1 MNASILGR
9 FFWKEYRTQRS
20 LWIAIVGLF
29 SCFSV
34 LIPALFGN
42 GMRPET
48 GALFASGLMASLL
61 YTLASSS
68 ILFAS
73 ENEQG
78 TKPWLGVLPVPPLGL
93 WISKL
98 AWVISSTLAAI
109 AVFWI
114 VAHLFGRA
122 DSPISEFDK
131 EGYVA
136 AVAGYAV
143 AILMIL
149 VCAMVASQ
157 LCGHVLKA
165 LGLAIVLLIGT
176 LAGCNVLIEFVGLS
190 GGMEFIVFTIAMLM
204 MLVIS
209 IALNRRWLRESSFAW
224 QWSIPLGRKLTLDRA
239 LALPLE
245 TSPLERSWRR
255 QLWLE
260 WRNARGWM
268 LGIALTSVL
277 LMAWI
282 SPGVEVRGQ
291 MVGFYFSI
299 VACLVPLLCG
309 VASCRG
315 EQLHQRFLFQGNR
328 GVSSGQL
335 LWAKHLVWMSFA
347 AILVFGMAWR
357 CLTQINH
364 VDVAALN
371 RGIRPGGFSG
381 VPGDTL
387 LPVIQLV
394 AVIALL
400 TYTIGHFCSLLFS
413 QPILGLCVAVLG
425 TSIGVSLVL
434 LGYSFDVPLFVL
446 AMVPVA
452 GLFFLSFYRGRDWIV
467 ARSDRKVWGRFLGWC
482 ALGLVTMWCLG
493 TGWRVAEVA
502 WAFRQPAS
510 ELSELKF
517 SYPAI
522 CLLLLIS
529 WAMVFAVWCTVRD
542 RLNENTK
549 KISTRRD
556 RRFSFNRL
564 LLGFVV
570 CHNLLIVGFLYA
582 EQTIRTSRQAEQNSS
597 IPVFRDSE
605 LPVLDQYNAIADRVI
620 DHGQMLVRYEQGI
633 RDANRNTLYR
643 FAEPHSDPQQL
654 MSEIIAESQL
664 VREVLWQPFR
674 WANWG
679 EVPGGGLKEWFQEN
693 EENLPQYLTASEENL
708 RSLHRWLSADGELKF
723 ETSELK
729 RYVPVIMLARMKAL
743 QLESEGR
750 YEDAWKYHLA
760 NVRLLIRFATDAIP
774 PRYYEANLLLSEL
787 IIREDLWR
795 WQTLHDQT
803 PESLQTAKKEL
814 AAEFANFPRL
824 SASFRLAGRFMIEA
838 LTRQSSED
846 KNTLYFTFM
855 SMGEHQRVV
864 GLISDA
870 SERYAQLAE
879 SIERQTK
886 YPDRLSE
893 ELSRWDLETLELA
906 PQLSQTTPFLEQV
919 PSDLWFAHPRLVQ
932 EGKGPI
938 TILSAQYRFL
948 TTPLNA
954 PSQKPTQETP

>member
-1 MNASILGR
+1 MNSSILGR
-9 FFWKEYRTQRS
+9 MYWKEYRTQRG
-20 LWIAIVGLF
+20 LWIAIVGICSAMMVLF
-29 SCFSV
+29 SLLLSKHSV
-34 LIPALFGN
+34 IYV
-42 GMRPET
+42 ED
-48 GALFASGLMASLL
+48 LFAIGMMASVF
-61 YTLASSS
+61 YVLASAS

-73 ENEQG
+73 EHEQG
-78 TKPWLGVLPVPPLGL
+78 TKSWLGVLPLKPAELMLPKVT
-93 WISKL
+93 
-98 AWVISSTLAAI
+98 WVVSSTLAAI
-109 AVFWI
+109 ATFWV
-114 VAHLFGRA
+114 VAQLFGQA
-122 DSPISEFDK
+122 TTGGFAND
-131 EGYVA
+131 G
-136 AVAGYAV
+136 
-143 AILMIL
+143 ILAYSGFLCLVL
-149 VCAMVASQ
+149 VCGVLGSQ
-157 LCGHVLKA
+157 LSRNVLKA
-165 LGLAIVLLIGT
+165 IGLVFVLLVGICILVYSLPFDG
-176 LAGCNVLIEFVGLS
+176 LQRLSRSSPLIAIAIILLS
-190 GGMEFIVFTIAMLM
+190 PLGV
-204 MLVIS
+204 S
-209 IALNRRWLRESSFAW
+209 IFLNQRWLRESSLNW
-224 QWSIPLGRKLTLDRA
+224 RWSISLGRQFTLDRA

-245 TSPLERSWRR
+245 TSPFERTWRR

-268 LGIALTSVL
+268 LGIALTSAL

-282 SPGVEVRGQ
+282 SPGAEVRGQ

-315 EQLHQRFLFQGNR
+315 EQLGQRYLFQGNR

-335 LWAKHLVWMSFA
+335 LWAKHLVWMSFGT
-347 AILVFGMAWR
+347 ILVFGIAGW

-364 VDVAALN
+364 VDLATLN

-387 LPVIQLV
+387 LPVIQLI

-425 TSIGVSLVL
+425 ISIGVSLVL

-446 AMVPVA
+446 AIVPVS
-452 GLFFLSFYRGRDWIV
+452 GLFFLSFYRGRDWII
-467 ARSDRKVWGRFLGWC
+467 ARSDWKVWGRFLGWC
-482 ALGLVTMWCLG
+482 ALSLVTMWCLG
-493 TGWRVAEVA
+493 TGWRVAEIV

-510 ELSELKF
+510 EISDLKF
-517 SYPAI
+517 SYPAMCI
-522 CLLLLIS
+522 LLLIA
-529 WAMVFAVWCTVRD
+529 WAMVFAIWCTVRD

-564 LLGFVV
+564 VLGFIV

-643 FAEPHSDPQQL
+643 FAEPYSDPRQL
-654 MSEIIAESQL
+654 MSEIVAETQL
-664 VREVLWQPFR
+664 VREELWPPFR
-674 WANWG
+674 WADWD
-679 EVPGGGLKEWFQEN
+679 EVPGGGLKEWFREK
-693 EENLPQYLTASEENL
+693 EEILPQYLTASEEKL
-708 RSLHRWLSADGELKF
+708 RSLHRWISADGELKF
-723 ETSELK
+723 ETPELK

-750 YEDAWKYHLA
+750 YEEAWEYHLA

-774 PRYYEANLLLSEL
+774 ARYYEANLLLSEL

-803 PESLQTAKKEL
+803 PELLQAAKKEL
-814 AAEFANFPRL
+814 AEEFADFPHL
-824 SASFRLAGRFMIEA
+824 SDSFRLAGRFMIEA
-838 LTRQSSED
+838 LTRQLSEE

-855 SMGEHQRVV
+855 SMGEHLRVV
-864 GLISDA
+864 ELISNA

-879 SIERQTK
+879 LIERRTSVPIQLAE
-886 YPDRLSE
+886 DS
-893 ELSRWDLETLELA
+893 SRWDFESLELA
-906 PQLSQTTPFLEQV
+906 SRLTQTTPFLEMI

-938 TILSAQYRFL
+938 AILSSQYRFL
-948 TTPLNA
+948 TTPLDA